1 MTARLGV
8 VRPATPRTTMLKTSG
23 LISPQE
29 AAAIERS
36 LERVIAAFPGQKLT
50 IAEIGL
56 WDGTTSRGIRD
67 WFADKGVAIEHH
79 CFDSGKESPATPYP
93 ECTYHL
99 GDSLETVPAL
109 PAGLFFHWALVDG
122 CHCASHAAADTVG
135 LGSRVWIKG
144 EMAVHDTSIHLPPT
158 RDYQGHGPKD
168 ARHHITG
175 VRYGLNAIGM
185 LPPVARAGFALAE
198 EVEYPKYDGRT
209 GVIIYRRT

>member
-36 LERVIAAFPGQKLT
+36 LKRVIAAFPGQKLT

-67 WFADKGVAIEHH
+67 WFAEKGVAIDHH
-79 CFDSGKESPATPYP
+79 CFDSGKESPAAPYP
-93 ECTYHL
+93 ECAYHL
-99 GDSLETVPAL
+99 GDSLTTVPAFGE
-109 PAGLFFHWALVDG
+109 PVHWALVDG
-122 CHCASHAAADTVG
+122 CHCADHACADTLG
-135 LGSRVWIKG
+135 LGGRLVAGG

-158 RDYQGHGPKD
+158 RDYQGHGPHD